1 MKNLVIDIGN
11 SRIKSA
17 LFEEDRLDTMHVFD
31 DMEEAVEFWRSL
43 NFQRCLVSSVASK
56 EFDLRA
62 KLPFD
67 FVFLCADT
75 PTPLINGY
83 ATPATLGL
91 DRMAAAVGAWHLA
104 KQTAALAI
112 DLGTCITYDLV
123 DGEGV
128 YRGGAISPGLKMR
141 AKAMHAFTS
150 SLPEISLTTPPS
162 THLGDATE
170 ACLQVGV
177 WSGVGFEM
185 EGFIAAY
192 RVNFPEISV
201 YLCGGDAESFDSF
214 AKDHIF
220 VVQNLVL
227 LGLNCIL
234 NHHVA

>member
-17 LFEEDRLDTMHVFD
+17 LFEEDRLLASPIFD
-31 DMEEAVEFWRSL
+31 HLEEAVEFWTSL
-43 NFQRCLVSSVASK
+43 DFQRCLVSSVRTPEA
-56 EFDLRA
+56 ELREMV
-62 KLPFD
+62 PFD
-67 FVFLCADT
+67 FVFLHANT
-75 PTPLINGY
+75 PSPVINGY
-83 ATPATLGL
+83 STPATLGL

-104 KQTAALAI
+104 KQKPALAI

-123 DGEGV
+123 DDKGV

-141 AKAMHAFTS
+141 AKAMHAFTT
-150 SLPEISLTTPPS
+150 SLPELVINKAPNTVLGNSTIS
-162 THLGDATE
+162 
-170 ACLQVGV
+170 CLEVGV
-177 WSGVGFEM
+177 WSGLRFEL
-185 EGFIAAY
+185 EGFIAVY
-192 RVNFPEISV
+192 RENFPEISV

-220 VVQNLVL
+220 VVPNLVL